1 MIRNVVNNSPSI
13 IEDDK
18 NISVYYWLYHH
29 RKPYRNKV
37 AVLHSPNKNVHLIIQ
52 LLLGNQV
59 ELNPGPKAP
68 RWPCG
73 SCGKNVTWKSKALE
87 CDSCKTWYHTDCQG
101 GMSDSMYNIMEC
113 SNLSWHCL
121 KCGLPNFSSSF
132 FNTSTST
139 CESKNPFSV
148 ISCNDSPRKPCA
160 SSSPKPIQQEPYNKK
175 NNVCKPQTQGNQF
188 KFSIY

>member
-1 MIRNVVNNSPSI
+1 MLHVRLAHESHQNGIGTNGMIRNVVNNSPSI
-13 IEDDK
+13 IEDDQ

-113 SNLSWHCL
+113 SNLSNVASRTSQH
-121 KCGLPNFSSSF
+121 NFI
-132 FNTSTST
+132 
-139 CESKNPFSV
+139 KL
-148 ISCNDSPRKPCA
+148 
-160 SSSPKPIQQEPYNKK
+160 
-175 NNVCKPQTQGNQF
+175 
-188 KFSIY
+188 